1 MYRARWV
8 HSCCTTSRVGIKGER
23 IDSPVLVL
31 LFLVCDAIR
40 YDVGGPSARCCDGLK
55 LRPVLLVVVSM
66 FGIVQCRSISF
77 TRLGEQRRERD

>member
-1 MYRARWV
+1 MYRAWWV
-8 HSCCTTSRVGIKGER
+8 HSCCTTSRVGMKGER

-55 LRPVLLVVVSM
+55 LRPVLLVVFMS
-66 FGIVQCRSISF
+66 GIVQCRSVSF
-77 TRLGEQRRERD
+77 TGLGEQRRERD

>member
-1 MYRARWV
+1 MYRAWWV
-8 HSCCTTSRVGIKGER
+8 HSCCTTSRVGMKGER

-55 LRPVLLVVVSM
+55 LRPVLLVVVFMS
-66 FGIVQCRSISF
+66 GIVQCRSVSITS
-77 TRLGEQRRERD
+77 LGEQRRERD